1 MTDEDEDRK
10 NNEPDIFLSVE
21 KTADGYIEKDRN
33 GGKHKYVRLSGSRRL
48 TIESL
53 SVRWII
59 EALSGAKRCVI
70 YGSGREKIRTI
81 GATGEF
87 PIFFVEI
94 VSGDRPGKATLAQ
107 SYLLGVRDELSIVIS
122 ETAISAL
129 AEELGKAKTKRTI
142 SAQVREGI
150 FFGSSAEAEGDVL
163 LLPWLEEQRKTT
175 TFYGDEIAVE
185 FDLEIIDL
193 TVGPEASFFG
203 ESEARVQA
211 DISGHVGVYYSRQE
225 HPLKDTFEKMHA
237 EISSMRSE
245 LKTALTVMA
254 ILVFLLLIRFW

>member
-1 MTDEDEDRK
+1 MTDENEDR
-10 NNEPDIFLSVE
+10 NSNEPDIFLSVE
-21 KTADGYIEKDRN
+21 KTADGYVEKDRN
-33 GGKHKYVRLSGSRRL
+33 GGKHKYVKLIGSRSL

-59 EALSGAKRCVI
+59 EPLSGAKRCVI

-94 VSGDRPGKATLAQ
+94 VSGDRPGKATLVQ

-142 SAQVREGI
+142 SVQVKEGV
-150 FFGSSAEAEGDVL
+150 FFGSSAEAEGGVL

-175 TFYGDEIAVE
+175 TSTDLDEIQVE
-185 FDLEIIDL
+185 FDLEVIDL
-193 TVGPEASFFG
+193 TVGAIPG

-211 DISGHVGVYYSRQE
+211 DISGQVGFYYARQG
-225 HPLKDTFEKMHA
+225 HPLQAIFEKMHA

-245 LKTALTVMA
+245 LRIALTGMA
-254 ILVFLLLIRFW
+254 VLIFLLLIRSW